1 MGPVDVFG
9 QSDHLVRAET
19 GPTGALAV
27 AADVTVVVDVLSF
40 STSVSIAVDRGC
52 EVLPFGWHDERAAAF
67 AADRGAVLAVGRLE
81 AQGAGLDVP
90 TLSPARL
97 ESGPLP
103 RRLVLPSPNGSTI
116 CSALA
121 GEGAEVVAGC
131 LRNASAVARHLAE
144 EVGRGRS
151 VAVVAAGERWPDGS
165 LRTALEDQLGAG
177 AILASL
183 VRLDPIPV
191 ASFSPEA
198 WSAARLFDALRDDVG
213 LMLRRCVGA
222 RELVA
227 KGFADDVDVAGALDS
242 SDVVPV
248 LREGAFVSLV

>member
-9 QSDHLVRAET
+9 QSDHLIRAET
-19 GPTGALAV
+19 GTAGALAL

-40 STSVSIAVDRGC
+40 STSVSVAVDRGC
-52 EVLPFGWHDERAAAF
+52 EVLPFGWHDVRAAAF

-81 AQGAGLDVP
+81 AQGAGLDAP
-90 TLSPARL
+90 TLSPARVQ
-97 ESGPLP
+97 SGPLP

-116 CSALA
+116 CTALA
-121 GEGAEVVAGC
+121 DRGAEVVAGC
-131 LRNASAVARHLAE
+131 LRNATAVARHLAE
-144 EVGRGRS
+144 LVGRGRS

-177 AILASL
+177 AILSSL
-183 VRLDPIPV
+183 TRLDPIPP
-191 ASFSPEA
+191 AAFSPEA
-198 WSAARLFDALRDDVG
+198 WSAARLFDALGVG
-213 LMLRRCVGA
+213 VGSMLRGCVGA
-222 RELVA
+222 RELTA

-248 LREGAFVSLV
+248 LRGGAFVPSV